1 MSSAPGIRTNVR
13 CRRTMIEIK
22 KSREPRRLEQ
32 YRQKPGA
39 TYADM
44 DKDEENKDLKKEVIE
59 SLLHEQGHLC
69 AYCMRRIPEKRQLP
83 QGVHPVTIEHWY
95 PQNPE
100 SKEEIGQGLDYRN
113 MLAVCAGN
121 RGCGDKRNLTCDA
134 KRGNIELKV
143 NPTKANTL
151 IGISYKANGEI
162 FSTDEVVNSDLN
174 NLLNLNCQA
183 VSLPQSRKAALNGLL
198 KDIKKQHA
206 TGDIKIYCKRRLEEL
221 KQPQENKIPYVGILI
236 DWLEKHT

>member
-1 MSSAPGIRTNVR
+1 MSSTPRIRTNVR
-13 CRRTMIEIK
+13 CIMIEIK
-22 KSREPRRLEQ
+22 KLREPKRLEQ

-44 DKDEENKDLKKEVIE
+44 DKDEENKDLKKEVLE
-59 SLLHEQGHLC
+59 SLMFEQGHLC
-69 AYCMRRIPEKRQLP
+69 AYCMRRIPEKRKFPL
-83 QGVHPVTIEHWY
+83 GVQPVTIEHWY

-100 SKEEIGQGLDYRN
+100 TKEDIGQGLDYRN
-113 MLAVCAGN
+113 MFAVCAGN

-134 KRGNIELKV
+134 KRGNTELKV
-143 NPTKANTL
+143 NPSKANTL

-162 FSTDEVVNSDLN
+162 YSTDAAINEDLN
-174 NLLNLNCQA
+174 KRLNLNCQA

-221 KQPQENKIPYVGILI
+221 KQPQEYKVPYIGILI

>member
-1 MSSAPGIRTNVR
+1 
-13 CRRTMIEIK
+13 MIEIIK
-22 KSREPRRLEQ
+22 IREPRRLEQ

-39 TYADM
+39 TYSDM
-44 DKDEENKDLKKEVIE
+44 DKDPENKDLKKEVLE
-59 SLLHEQGHLC
+59 NLMVEQGHLC

-95 PQNPE
+95 PQNPD
-100 SKEEIGQGLDYRN
+100 SKEDIGQGLDYRN
-113 MLAVCAGN
+113 MFAVCAGN

-134 KRGNIELKV
+134 KRGNEPLKV
-143 NPTKANTL
+143 NPCRPDTL
-151 IGISYKANGEI
+151 RGISYKANGEI
-162 FSTDEVVNSDLN
+162 YSTDATVNEDLTKR
-174 NLLNLNCQA
+174 LNLNCQA

-206 TGDIKIYCKRRLEEL
+206 KGNIKLYCSRCLEEL
-221 KQPQENKIPYVGILI
+221 KQMQDNKIPYVGILI